1 MHPVLLNLHCFPLK
15 THTDERSNHPSSL
28 FFLKKLFTQMFKNVE
43 FPSLYSKG
51 YKTGLVVSTHLA

>member
-1 MHPVLLNLHCFPLK
+1 MSALTTQAPCF
-15 THTDERSNHPSSL
+15 
-28 FFLKKLFTQMFKNVE
+28 FFKKLFTQMFKNVE